1 MVAAAREAWTVD
13 DARVVWGT
21 VDAVRRS
28 GAYVE
33 GEGEHAPFFAQP
45 VKLGK
50 EGAEAILSYGE
61 LSDFERNALD
71 SMLETL
77 NGDIEI
83 GVEFAK

>member
-1 MVAAAREAWTVD
+1 MGQAACRFGLALVKALQGEENVIEC
-13 DARVVWGT
+13 
-21 VDAVRRS
+21 
-28 GAYVE
+28 AYVE

-50 EGAEAILSYGE
+50 EGTEAILSYGE